1 MATNALHHGGGGA
14 HEFEPD
20 ATNDPLLGTQEHP
33 DQIQEVV
40 AEPETESAA
49 WPTHGRAEKSRTVAG
64 VLGIFL
70 GWLGLHRFYLGYTR
84 IGQVELGLSIFCFG
98 VVFVTALFLG
108 YSLVVSILNGLSA
121 ITLIGLWGVIEGL
134 MILGGQMEHDGHA
147 RPLR

>member
-49 WPTHGRAEKSRTVAG
+49 WPTHGRAEKSRTVAEMPAARLSTRG
-64 VLGIFL
+64 TTVSLTSLPMASMNVLM
-70 GWLGLHRFYLGYTR
+70 
-84 IGQVELGLSIFCFG
+84 SD
-98 VVFVTALFLG
+98 
-108 YSLVVSILNGLSA
+108 
-121 ITLIGLWGVIEGL
+121 IT
-134 MILGGQMEHDGHA
+134 
-147 RPLR
+147 